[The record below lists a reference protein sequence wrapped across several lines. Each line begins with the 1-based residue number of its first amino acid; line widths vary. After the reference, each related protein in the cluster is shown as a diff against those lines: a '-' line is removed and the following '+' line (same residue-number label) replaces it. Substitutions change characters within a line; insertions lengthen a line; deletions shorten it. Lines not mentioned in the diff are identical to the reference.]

1 MSTGAVM
8 EETYDLVAIGAGPA
22 GESAVE
28 LAAFY
33 GFRSVV
39 ISCESDP
46 ADHAGVPGPERS

>member
-8 EETYDLVAIGAGPA
+8 EETYDLVAIGSGPA

-39 ISCESDP
+39 ISGESDP
-46 ADHAGVPGPERS
+46 ADHAGVPGRERS